1 MRNLLPH
8 ATALSC
14 ADAELEVRRAGLSNA
29 SAWRKKWKIFQNFNH
44 VFGLLRSVKNRTAS
58 MKENI
63 FPDRYCGTHSGYAL
77 LMMALRI
84 IVNLFLAIIIN
95 MAAAFLV
102 FSHPVFFS

>member
-1 MRNLLPH
+1 MY
-8 ATALSC
+8 
-14 ADAELEVRRAGLSNA
+14 
-29 SAWRKKWKIFQNFNH
+29 FNH

>member
-1 MRNLLPH
+1 MISH
-8 ATALSC
+8 FFTAPSC

-58 MKENI
+58 MEENI